1 VNNLS
6 HQEQV
11 ELVKNFWNNYGR
23 WVAIA
28 LLIGLL
34 VGFGWRWH
42 NNHEQKQKMSA
53 SVLYNDLL
61 QRSLGSGNEE
71 AVDKML
77 VQQFQRDFPSSSYR
91 MLVDMY
97 LAQQDIKTGAL
108 QEAEKVLRTA
118 VHSGANPAWVDLAK
132 VRLARVFLAQSKAK
146 EALQTLSAP
155 SKNASDFMLILFKL
169 EKSKAYFALGEK
181 IKAQQLVDSVQAEA
195 NSLGIDLPAWVFG

>member
-1 VNNLS
+1 
-6 HQEQV
+6 
-11 ELVKNFWNNYGR
+11 
-23 WVAIA
+23 
-28 LLIGLL
+28 
-34 VGFGWRWH
+34 
-42 NNHEQKQKMSA
+42 
-53 SVLYNDLL
+53 
-61 QRSLGSGNEE
+61 
-71 AVDKML
+71 
-77 VQQFQRDFPSSSYR
+77 